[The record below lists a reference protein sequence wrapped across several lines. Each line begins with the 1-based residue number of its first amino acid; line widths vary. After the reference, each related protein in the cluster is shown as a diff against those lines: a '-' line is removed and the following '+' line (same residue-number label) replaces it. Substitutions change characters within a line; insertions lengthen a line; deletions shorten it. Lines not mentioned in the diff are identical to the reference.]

1 MALSSRRGLKKVT
14 KTVRGPKGSVKRT
27 YWVKA
32 NPKAGGSMRQAGPD
46 GEPGFLRRH
55 AGKIMAGAALL
66 GGAALGARHIQKHGL
81 SKTGQ
86 QLQGLGH
93 TAFSAAKSRI
103 TGFRQHT
110 GGGLAAHLAHVGGE
124 AALSHVGSRFGQ
136 VAGTAVGGFLGGAPG
151 AALGGFFGGHAGNF
165 LAGHYG
171 GSHVQKLA
179 NWVGNR
185 AQGSPQAR
193 ASQYAQQHQLPGLAG
208 GTSNPFMDRGHA
220 HYQPQNH
227 PAAHISGQH
236 NHPHAPDQPYNNSG
250 ARAATA
256 EETRAHRS
264 ALAQASQ
271 MDRDRAK
278 NDRIKRNLERSGG
291 RRTHWTPFGL

>member
-1 MALSSRRGLKKVT
+1 
-14 KTVRGPKGSVKRT
+14 
-27 YWVKA
+27 
-32 NPKAGGSMRQAGPD
+32 MRHAGPD

-55 AGKIMAGAALL
+55 AGKIVAGAALL

-171 GSHVQKLA
+171 SSHVQKLA

-185 AQGSPQAR
+185 AQGRP
-193 ASQYAQQHQLPGLAG
+193 QLPGLAA

-227 PAAHISGQH
+227 PAAHTSGQH

-291 RRTHWTPFGL
+291 RRSHWTPFGL